1 MAANSQFCFTG
12 KQTDIDFNGNT
23 ISTGQIWSVTD
34 NKEIVCVEII
44 DNTDKP
50 GKPYSATTQYSDCY
64 ECVTENNGLYI
75 FLICGSGE
83 QVSIPVSEL
92 GDDFFLSGQT
102 ILSSGSFYLEY
113 EFQGDIYNSC
123 VGFSKMVVLTP
134 EDYEKLE
141 DSGDIST
148 LISISDLY
156 IDEENGCKLCEESN
170 PSLFYSVTRCTDK
183 SEDYVLLPSSTLIGH
198 LISYTDG
205 VNEYCGEVMPFTA
218 PTYSFTFLSD
228 YGVINLGPI
237 EFDKNFIP
245 KISDGEKIKQF
256 EGVDCDECLINENKK
271 ILIQNCV
278 DSSVQEVVWASQLFQ
293 NGDVTN
299 INYESSCYE
308 IVGETDLEVTLTISG
323 NYETYTDCENCLECY
338 GIYYEYALC
347 SDPDTVVGT
356 IYSYQVIPVSGV
368 FYTVENGWVIRKDAV
383 LEPSTGYNYY
393 YSVLL
398 ADDCENIP
406 FTPIVVE
413 VEECETGNTFYTIVD
428 DTKENGDVIQ
438 LIWGQHNVFCTT
450 IINTLPEF
458 SLPLEFYN
466 FYNSVNDG
474 ESTTTYNDCE
484 DCMSNTNISVK
495 TINCYNNNVENFDLS
510 YLDWLGFWNG
520 DYNYYTFS
528 DSDNICRTM
537 SEICPQPLTGN
548 LLTGLTDYSSCFVCE
563 LINPEPR
570 PITNNSI
577 NVVVQPCGTDELISL
592 IVLDT
597 QLFIGKFYQLS
608 SGQCVEL
615 ISIGEFSTQFQT
627 DWFPYGP
634 FDDCDECLAPLR
646 SSDGGNGGVVC
657 EVCSGSTFTVDPIK
671 PTYTNEFGKSVE
683 QINAVLIGGN
693 GLNA

>member
-1 MAANSQFCFTG
+1 MENSQLCFNG
-12 KQTDIDFNGNT
+12 KEINIDFNGNT
-23 ISTGQIWSVTD
+23 ISTGQIWSTTN
-34 NKEIVCVEII
+34 NKEIICVEII
-44 DNTDKP
+44 DNTDAP
-50 GKPYSATTQYSDCY
+50 GKDFSATTQYSDCY

-75 FLICGSGE
+75 FLICGSGK
-83 QVSIPVSEL
+83 QVIIPVSEL

-113 EFQGDIYNSC
+113 EFQGAIYNSC
-123 VGFSKMVVLTP
+123 VEFSKMAVPTP
-134 EDYEKLE
+134 AEYAKLE
-141 DSGDIST
+141 NSGDIST

-156 IDEENGCKLCEESN
+156 IDEEDSCLLCQESN
-170 PSLFYSVTRCTDK
+170 PTLIFQVRRCTD
-183 SEDYVLLPSSTLIGH
+183 ETNDNVLLPSSTLINH

-205 VNEYCGEVMPFTA
+205 VNEYCGFVTPFTGS
-218 PTYSFTFLSD
+218 TYSYTYLSD
-228 YGVINLGPI
+228 YGFGKVVPC
-237 EFDKNFIP
+237 E
-245 KISDGEKIKQF
+245 
-256 EGVDCDECLINENKK
+256 ECLINENKK
-271 ILIQNCV
+271 ILIQNCA

-308 IVGETDLEVTLTISG
+308 IVGETDLEVTLNISG

-347 SDPDTVVGT
+347 EDPDTVVGT

-450 IINTLPEF
+450 IINTSPVF
-458 SLPLEFYN
+458 VFPLEFYD

-474 ESTTTYNDCE
+474 QTTTTYNDCE
-484 DCMSNTNISVK
+484 DCVSNTNIAVK

-510 YLDWLGFWNG
+510 YLDWIGFWNG
-520 DYNYYTFS
+520 DYNSYTFS
-528 DSDNICRTM
+528 DSNNICRTM

-548 LLTGLTDYSSCFVCE
+548 LLTDLTDYSSCLICE
-563 LINPEPR
+563 IINPEPR
-570 PITNNSI
+570 PITNNNLNI
-577 NVVVQPCGTDELISL
+577 IVQPCGTNETILLI
-592 IVLDT
+592 ILDT
-597 QLFIGKFYQLS
+597 TLVTGKYYQLP

-615 ISIGEFSTQFQT
+615 IGIGEPTTVQGNSMLV
-627 DWFPYGP
+627 YGP
-634 FDDCDECLAPLR
+634 FDNCSECIEPIIANN
-646 SSDGGNGGVVC
+646 GGNNG
-657 EVCSGSTFTVDPIK
+657 EVCVIDCSGNTVTVTP
-671 PTYTNEFGKSVE
+671 PHPVYTNGQNKAIV
-683 QINAVLIGGN
+683 QLNAITLGGN
-693 GLNA
+693 GLNS